1 MSFAK
6 LVAELDYPMY
16 VVTTAAGGERS
27 GCLVGFGTQTSIH
40 PPRFLACI
48 SKKNHTYGV
57 ALRADVLAVHFLS
70 DTPEERELAEL
81 FGSET
86 GDVTDKFTQVRWHAG
101 PEGVPL
107 IDGIPNHIAGRIVE
121 RFDLGDHD
129 GFLLEPVE
137 VEKGEQLH
145 ELGFQ
150 EARDIPPGH
159 EA

>member
-16 VVTTAAGGERS
+16 VVTAIADDERS

-48 SKKNHTYGV
+48 SQKNHTYGV
-57 ALRADVLAVHFLS
+57 ALRAGVLAVHLLS
-70 DTPEERELAEL
+70 DTPAEQELAEL

-86 GDVTDKFTQVRWHAG
+86 GDTADKFAQVDWHPG
-101 PEGVPL
+101 PGGVPF
-107 IDGIPNHIAGRIVE
+107 IDGIPNHFAGRILE

-129 GFLLEPVE
+129 GFLLEPIE
-137 VEKGEQLH
+137 VEKGEELH

-150 EARDIPPGH
+150 EAKDIRPGH
-159 EA
+159 PA

>member
-86 GDVTDKFTQVRWHAG
+86 GDATDKFAEAGWHAG
-101 PEGVPL
+101 PGGVPL
-107 IDGIPNHIAGRIVE
+107 IDGIPNHFAGRILE

-129 GFLLEPVE
+129 GFLLEPIG
-137 VEKGEQLH
+137 VEKGEELH

-150 EARDIPPGH
+150 EAKDIPPGH
-159 EA
+159 PA

>member
-16 VVTTAAGGERS
+16 VVTTAAGRERS

-86 GDVTDKFTQVRWHAG
+86 GDVTDKFTQVGWHAG
-101 PEGVPL
+101 PDGVPL
-107 IDGIPNHIAGRIVE
+107 IDGIPNHFAGRIVE